1 MTKKKSSTG
10 RRRKKSNTTTQNT
23 GAKRSKTGEEEKNDS
38 AEYRNGILHGIRA
51 LLGKLEDK
59 ALVAVM
65 AYVSTME
72 EEQKPTAALQS
83 SMTVTATATE
93 VTATATEE
101 ATATATG
108 TGAILNTTPEASN
121 FTTIEGN
128 PSGAQTTAEANPP
141 LRTATVPPSPEDPV
155 IQLNKNTRVSPHN
168 IVTIDPRCFHCDGI
182 TEIAA
187 TKRKNKSIN
196 TIVNAIVR
204 NDNTPWK
211 MNKQ

>member
-23 GAKRSKTGEEEKNDS
+23 GAKRSKTEEKNS

-93 VTATATEE
+93 E

-108 TGAILNTTPEASN
+108 TGAIVLNTTAEASN
-121 FTTIEGN
+121 FTTTEGN
-128 PSGAQTTAEANPP
+128 PSGAQTTAEAANPTTPAVTEIANPP
-141 LRTATVPPSPEDPV
+141 LTTATVPPSPEDPV
-155 IQLNKNTRVSPHN
+155 IRLNKNTRVSPHN
-168 IVTIDPRCFHCDGI
+168 IVTIDPRCFHCDDSI
-182 TEIAA
+182 TEVAA

-196 TIVNAIVR
+196 TI
-204 NDNTPWK
+204 
-211 MNKQ
+211 